1 MQKKLALIL
10 CLALFATIA
19 LTPLSQSRV
28 YAASRATEV
37 INALEVMD
45 TDQGSN
51 ASLSTVV
58 TRARFAQMLVNLSP
72 LKDSISS
79 ESNVSL
85 FKDVK
90 KSYWAAGYIQTAL
103 NQGWMTGYLNG
114 TFKPTQGITLQEAVY
129 GVIKL
134 LGYSDSDFTGSKIS
148 AIMKLYTSKDLNTNI
163 NKDKSEKLTT
173 ADCIN
178 LFYNTLNATNKSGT
192 TYATILGYTLDANGD
207 IDYLSLM
214 NTGLE
219 GPIIADSN
227 WTSKLPFGTGNAKFY
242 KNGTTCKFSDIKAYD
257 VLYYSKRFQTVY
269 VYDDKLTG
277 TISSINPNYTSPT
290 SVTIGGKDY
299 RFADTDIALK
309 FSAMGDVKKGDV
321 VTILLGKDSTVV
333 GTLGIDEYNITM
345 AGYVLSTGKHIVE
358 DKNGN
363 FSSTDYVTF
372 VDASGNQFTQ
382 DYDSKSIYFTE
393 GSLIQVKFVDGVA
406 KVSTYTY
413 TPTTISNYTFGSN
426 GYTLGHMTLASD
438 VKILDLK
445 NNKYISVKPER
456 LANASLGS
464 SSVLYY
470 ALNSNGQIS
479 ELILNGVTGDLDSYG
494 IYTGCTFTNSTNVNY
509 RYMINGT
516 ANTLLTDTLS
526 SLTLTEGPSG
536 FVLNNNSLVSS
547 YALNGITVSSIGIST
562 VQANDT
568 KYTLA
573 ENYSVYLYINKDY
586 VLTTLDKI
594 KNLSKYDIRAYYDKP
609 STNGGRI
616 RVIIA
621 APKR

>member
-10 CLALFATIA
+10 CLALFAAIA

-72 LKDSISS
+72 LKKGVSS
-79 ESNVSL
+79 ESNISL

-148 AIMKLYTSKDLNTNI
+148 AIMKLYTSKKLDTNI
-163 NKDKSEKLTT
+163 TKDKSEKLTT

-178 LFYNTLNATNKSGT
+178 LFYNTLNTTNKAGT
-192 TYATILGYTLDANGD
+192 AYATVLGYTLDSNGD

-219 GPIIADSN
+219 GPIIVDIN
-227 WTSKLPFGTGNAKFY
+227 WTSKLPFGTGIAKFY
-242 KNGTTCKFSDIKAYD
+242 KNGTTCKFSDIKDYD
-257 VLYYSKRFQTVY
+257 VLYYSKNFKTVY
-269 VYDDKLTG
+269 VYDDKVTG
-277 TISSINPNYTSPT
+277 TISAINPNYTSPT
-290 SVTIGGKDY
+290 SVTIGGKEY
-299 RFADTDIALK
+299 RFGDTDVALR

-321 VTILLGKDSTVV
+321 STLLLGKDSTVV
-333 GTLGIDEYNITM
+333 GVLDIDEYNVTL
-345 AGYVLSTGKHIVE
+345 AGYVLSTGKRIVE

-363 FSSTDYVTF
+363 FNSTDYVTF
-372 VDASGNQFTQ
+372 VDASGNQYSQ
-382 DYDSKSIYFTE
+382 DYDANSLYLTE
-393 GSLIQVKFVDGVA
+393 GKLVQVKFVDGSA
-406 KVSTYTY
+406 
-413 TPTTISNYTFGSN
+413 TISSYVSAPTAFADYSFSSD
-426 GYTLGHMTLASD
+426 GYTLGYTALASD
-438 VKILDLK
+438 VKVLDLK
-445 NNKYISVKPER
+445 KGKYISVKPER
-456 LANASLGS
+456 LANVNLGS

-470 ALNSNGQIS
+470 ALNSKGQIS
-479 ELILNGVTGDLDSYG
+479 ELILNGATGDLDSFG
-494 IYTGCTFTNSTNVNY
+494 IFTGITYTNSGMNY
-509 RYMINGT
+509 KYLVDGVS
-516 ANTLLTDTLS
+516 NTLATDSAS
-526 SLTLTEGPSG
+526 SLNLTEGPSG
-536 FVLNNNSLVSS
+536 FVLGSDGLVSS
-547 YALNGITVSSIGIST
+547 YALTGVTVSSIGINT
-562 VQANDT
+562 VQSNNT

-573 ENYSVYLYINKDY
+573 SKYSVYLYVNKEY
-586 VLTTLDKI
+586 VLTTLDKVN
-594 KNLSKYDIRAYYDKP
+594 NLAKYDVQAYYDKP
-609 STNGGRI
+609 TTLGGRI